1 MYHNN
6 YFQESGT
13 VPVVY
18 QNYLSSSSLS
28 SINSTV
34 LPFAKPTSIS
44 GNFTVVKLATN
55 YKSNYDYTYVSSPSR
70 GFICAYFHVC
80 DPNAIIIFIPRSV

>member
-6 YFQESGT
+6 YFHESGT

-18 QNYLSSSSLS
+18 QNYLSLSSLS

-55 YKSNYDYTYVSSPSR
+55 YIGNNCILFSNVAVTDDTPCWKFER
-70 GFICAYFHVC
+70 FHIVKVQSE
-80 DPNAIIIFIPRSV
+80 FSV